1 MRREDIHQIPIQH
14 LLILSQWSGGV
25 TLRVGWIQANA
36 VEHIADKMDWKSLI
50 AILEFVEDT
59 QEIPTINQEPQ
70 SVWNSLPE
78 IFSSVFCGTTEQ
90 QVLLCMLIK
99 NIVSTSVFYAC

>member
-1 MRREDIHQIPIQH
+1 MRREDIHQIPTQH

-70 SVWNSLPE
+70 SVWNFKDQTQKYQTPVEKSPE
-78 IFSSVFCGTTEQ
+78 MSDKV
-90 QVLLCMLIK
+90 
-99 NIVSTSVFYAC
+99 